1 MSGIFLNDEEL
12 RKRLQLV
19 ASRLQNPLELTS
31 TLERVLVSQ
40 TLQNFHANGRPA
52 WAGLS
57 PVTLEIYRK
66 QGITPQGI
74 LQRSPAGLKA
84 SIQGDHDRDSA
95 TVMAGSGQSKNYA
108 AIHQFGGMAGRGRKV
123 KIPARPYLPIDENG
137 FLQPEAENAVG
148 MVAGHYWQKIF
159 NPYPPLNLPL
169 IGWRLLK
176 LNGSLSA

>member
-108 AIHQFGGMAGRGRKV
+108 AIHQFGGKTSAHKIVPKKKKALAFGGIVRKSV
-123 KIPARPYLPIDENG
+123 NHPGSTIPARPFLPIDESGNLQNG
-137 FLQPEAENAVG
+137 AEESILDIALIALQKG
-148 MVAGHYWQKIF
+148 
-159 NPYPPLNLPL
+159 L
-169 IGWRLLK
+169 
-176 LNGSLSA
+176 

>member
-1 MSGIFLNDEEL
+1 MPILLNDRNL
-12 RKRLQLV
+12 RERLNRV
-19 ASRLQNPLELTS
+19 ADALENPEPLAADI
-31 TLERVLVSQ
+31 ERVLVSQ
-40 TLQNFHANGRPA
+40 SLQNFHHNGRPA

-57 PVTLEIYRK
+57 AVTLEIYRK

-159 NPYPPLNLPL
+159 NP
-169 IGWRLLK
+169 
-176 LNGSLSA
+176 